1 MRIIFKRLQIK
12 HFWRRLPHTKCSH
25 AKKLNK
31 GFTLIEIIGVLT
43 VIAILAAMLVP
54 SISGMTSRAKN
65 TRLKHDLVVMDQALQ
80 LYRLD
85 HDGLYP
91 EKLEILISEKYLGNR
106 KSIKDASDGDFNYV
120 VASAGNAYRLSGKD
134 ASGNE
139 VISDGSDSI

>member
-1 MRIIFKRLQIK
+1 M
-12 HFWRRLPHTKCSH
+12 HFWRKLPRTKCSH
-25 AKKLNK
+25 AKNYNQ

-91 EKLEILISEKYLGNR
+91 EKLEILINEKYLGNR
-106 KSIKDASDGDFNYV
+106 KHIKDATDGEFSYV
-120 VASAGNAYRLSGKD
+120 VQNSGNSYHLSGKD
-134 ASGNE
+134 ASGQE
-139 VISDGSDSI
+139 IVSDGSEKT

>member
-1 MRIIFKRLQIK
+1 VKIIFKRLQFMN
-12 HFWRRLPHTKCSH
+12 FWRMLPHTKCSQT
-25 AKKLNK
+25 KNYNQ

-91 EKLEILISEKYLGNR
+91 EKLE
-106 KSIKDASDGDFNYV
+106 DTH
-120 VASAGNAYRLSGKD
+120 
-134 ASGNE
+134 
-139 VISDGSDSI
+139 

>member
-1 MRIIFKRLQIK
+1 MNL
-12 HFWRRLPHTKCSH
+12 WRMLPHTKCRQT
-25 AKKLNK
+25 NNFNQ

-91 EKLEILISEKYLGNR
+91 EKLEVLINEKYLGNR
-106 KSIKDASDGDFNYV
+106 KQIKDASDGEFIYIV
-120 VASAGNAYRLSGKD
+120 KGSGNAYRLSGKD
-134 ASGNE
+134 ASGKE
-139 VISDGSDSI
+139 ILSDGSENI

>member
-1 MRIIFKRLQIK
+1 MN
-12 HFWRRLPHTKCSH
+12 FWRMLPHTKCSQ
-25 AKKLNK
+25 AKKYNQ

-91 EKLEILISEKYLGNR
+91 EKLEILITEKYLGNR
-106 KSIKDASDGDFNYV
+106 KSIKDAADGEFSYAV
-120 VASAGNAYRLSGKD
+120 KSSGNSYRLSGKD
-134 ASGNE
+134 ASGKE
-139 VISDGSDSI
+139 IVSDGSEEI

>member
-1 MRIIFKRLQIK
+1 MNLWRL
-12 HFWRRLPHTKCSH
+12 LPRTKCSH
-25 AKKLNK
+25 TKNLNK

-91 EKLEILISEKYLGNR
+91 EKLEILINEKYLGNR
-106 KSIKDASDGDFNYV
+106 KNIKDASDGDFIYV
-120 VASAGNAYRLSGKD
+120 VASSGNAYRLSGKD
-134 ASGNE
+134 ASGKE
-139 VISDGSDSI
+139 IVSDGSESI